1 MRIRLIVP
9 AARDWRDP
17 AFRRQLRSR
26 EHQAQTT
33 TAAKPTTAMRVAL
46 AAIKGDRTIADW
58 RVNSGS
64 IRSYAERII

>member
-1 MRIRLIVP
+1 LSVGAIRLFDANYAV
-9 AARDWRDP
+9 
-17 AFRRQLRSR
+17 
-26 EHQAQTT
+26 EKHQAQTT